1 MPSRCMNNSSK
12 DKIGKSGQFDSWKM
26 MKGRR
31 YRSFAEEALLLMNHL
46 VGSHQAY
53 SHPASYASRL
63 MMLHRNVR
71 SDQLLKH
78 QSSSRSL
85 PHQLAS
91 RGPMSLPA
99 CVACTQPRAEFV
111 DRHYHIMTPHYYTM
125 ARSVQLRHDASIMS
139 LSTSVQLSWTGLSCI
154 RAAHPSVSLK

>member
-1 MPSRCMNNSSK
+1 
-12 DKIGKSGQFDSWKM
+12 
-26 MKGRR
+26 MKGRS
-31 YRSFAEEALLLMNHL
+31 YRSFADEALLLMNYL

-85 PHQLAS
+85 PHQVAS
-91 RGPMSLPA
+91 SGSVSLPA
-99 CVACTQPRAEFV
+99 CVACTQPRAEFT
-111 DRHYHIMTPHYYTM
+111 DRLYHTMTSH
-125 ARSVQLRHDASIMS
+125 
-139 LSTSVQLSWTGLSCI
+139 
-154 RAAHPSVSLK
+154 